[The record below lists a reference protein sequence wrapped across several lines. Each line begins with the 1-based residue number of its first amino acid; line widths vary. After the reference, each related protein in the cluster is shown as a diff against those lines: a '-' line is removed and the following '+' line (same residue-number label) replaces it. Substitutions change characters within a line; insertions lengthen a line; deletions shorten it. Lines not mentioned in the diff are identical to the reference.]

1 MAGAPGG
8 APAIV
13 GDTNIDYHAVPVRN
27 ARSRDVTTRVQTLII
42 GAGQA
47 GLAMSRLLTDL
58 DHEHL
63 VLERGRI
70 AERWRSERWESF
82 RLLSPNWQ
90 TRLPGY
96 SYRGPDPHGFMAGDE
111 VVRFFDDYARSFR
124 PEVHSGVTVTSADP
138 CGGEWRVRTR
148 DGRTYSARNLVVA
161 TGYFDR
167 ASIPAGLSAT
177 GMGEVHQ
184 LHTASYRSP
193 SQLPS
198 GPVLVVGAGPSGQ
211 QIADELATS
220 GRDVHLAVSRHRPL
234 PRIYRGADI
243 YAWLDR
249 MGVLDRTV
257 DSLPPGTDPT
267 MAPSVVLSGDREDMN
282 VHRLAANGVSMVGR
296 LTGVS
301 GGWFQFAGDL
311 EQRVAEADAH
321 SAKVRAVVDHYVE
334 EHGLDAPAAA
344 PGPTGTPTWARRAR
358 RRLPVRSVS
367 TIVWA
372 TGYARDY
379 SWLPAHVVD
388 AQARPR
394 HRRGVSPEPGLYF
407 MGLPWQSRRNSS
419 FIDGVAGDAAY
430 LAGRIAGRRPAPAD
444 LAA

>member
-1 MAGAPGG
+1 
-8 APAIV
+8 V
-13 GDTNIDYHAVPVRN
+13 K
-27 ARSRDVTTRVQTLII
+27 DVTTRVQTLII

-47 GLAMSRLLTDL
+47 GLAMSRLLTEL
-58 DHEHL
+58 DHEHV

-124 PEVHSGVTVTSADP
+124 PDVHTGVSVTSAVPD
-138 CGGEWRVRTR
+138 GAEWRVRTR
-148 DGRTYSARNLVVA
+148 DGRTYCARNLVVA
-161 TGYFDR
+161 TGYYDR
-167 ASIPAGLSAT
+167 PAIPAGLSAT
-177 GMGEVHQ
+177 GMGDVHQ
-184 LHTASYRSP
+184 VHTASYRSP
-193 SQLPS
+193 EHLPS
-198 GPVLVVGAGPSGQ
+198 GPALVVGAGPSGQ
-211 QIADELATS
+211 QVADELAAS

-234 PRIYRGADI
+234 PRSYRGADI
-243 YAWLDR
+243 YAWFDR
-249 MGVLDRTV
+249 MGVLHRTV

-267 MAPSVVLSGDREDMN
+267 SAPSVVLSGDREDMN
-282 VHRLAANGVSMVGR
+282 VHRLAANGVSVVGR

-301 GGWFQFAGDL
+301 GGRLRFADDL

-321 SAKVRAVVDHYVE
+321 AARARQVVDRYVE
-334 EHGLDAPAAA
+334 EHGLDAPAGSA
-344 PGPTGTPTWARRAR
+344 GPAGTPAWARRAR
-358 RRLPVRSVS
+358 RSLPLRDVS
-367 TIVWA
+367 TVVWA

-379 SWLPAHVVD
+379 SWLPPRVFD
-388 AQARPR
+388 AQGRPR
-394 HRRGVSPEPGLYF
+394 HRRGVSPAPGLFF

-430 LAGRIAGRRPAPAD
+430 LAGRIAGRHPTLAD